1 MLRTVTTL
9 ILCVCVCV
17 GVGVVPAARAA
28 DAPESANIIRDIEFA
43 KPDGQS
49 LLLDL
54 YLPEDRSKPV
64 PIVIFIHGGGWKNG
78 SRKSGEKTAAWL
90 TDHGFAVASIDYRL
104 TDVAQWPAQIDDC
117 YAAVKW
123 LFSSSDEYQLD
134 RFKIGVWGTS
144 AGGHLAAL
152 LGTRFPD
159 DPKGFFDIQ
168 AVCDWFGPSDLLT
181 MPPNNVGNGRTA
193 EDVAN
198 SNGAKLL
205 GATVREVPELAR
217 DASALHHVEPF
228 SASFLIMHGDQDPGV
243 PLEQSQKLHAKLI
256 NAEVSSRLHIVKGA
270 GHGGK
275 QFATVESRT
284 IVADFFKRTL
294 KPEWPQGSG
303 PDSSFRFGQ
312 YAVAAPLTTWSVTRN
327 ENILWQKTLPET
339 GQSTVT
345 ISGGRLFFTT
355 MKPVNQDSELGHDI
369 VAWCC
374 DAETGKT
381 IWTREIPAKY
391 PLRLSGCFSDSSSPP
406 AVTDGERVCFFN
418 ASGRISC
425 FDFDGKELWTRE
437 VMPVGRTVPFRIGG
451 LVAYI
456 RQTYMPDEHGHFTH
470 EHKDAPLEEW
480 TQVEAF
486 DLKTGEVAWS
496 TSCGVNMGCI
506 PLLQTLS
513 DGRQVFA
520 VGRGGG
526 HAPPEKP
533 EGVSLVDSADGSTI
547 WTLPLPG
554 FMSTMT
560 FNVVR
565 DQVLVFHGGEHLW
578 VNAMT
583 GEITRRVSIIEDV
596 PVRLRKNDEWVTER
610 LTLPPGKGKREIIQ
624 QSNIYWGPHH
634 YFRSYTQPWLGRVH
648 IETGKVE
655 YLQLPV
661 QSKPGASRKEDQWL
675 WSPDDLLAEQIA
687 ELMKGSRK
695 GKKAPKTLPITKW
708 AFSLNDMKN
717 SRGHVVMGD
726 ARSKGNGWG
735 HHASPI
741 PTANGRPRYD
751 ELYIPVMSGNVYV
764 IYPGPTS
771 ISHNVP
777 LRDFDETMISAIN
790 DLGPIGQSWNRA
802 SISHAKG
809 RLYAHT
815 IGKLIC
821 IGK

>member
-1 MLRTVTTL
+1 MLRLLLLLIVGAGFATL
-9 ILCVCVCV
+9 DF
-17 GVGVVPAARAA
+17 A
-28 DAPESANIIRDIEFA
+28 DEATDSKRIIRDIEFA
-43 KPDGQS
+43 KPDGHS
-49 LLLDL
+49 LKLDL
-54 YLPEDRSKPV
+54 YLPDDRSKPV
-64 PIVIFIHGGGWKNG
+64 PIVIFVHGGGWKNG

-90 TDHGFAVASIDYRL
+90 TEHGFAVASIDYRL
-104 TDVAQWPAQIDDC
+104 TDVAQWPAQIEDC
-117 YAAVKW
+117 YEAVLW
-123 LFSSSDEYQLD
+123 LRNNSDKYQID
-134 RFKIGVWGTS
+134 PQRVGAWGTS

-152 LGTRFPD
+152 LGTRK
-159 DPKGFFDIQ
+159 DPRKQAFEIQ
-168 AVCDWFGPSDLLT
+168 SVCDWFGPSELLT

-205 GATVREVPELAR
+205 GATVRDVPEMAR
-217 DASALHHVEPF
+217 DASALDHVTSDDAP
-228 SASFLIMHGDQDPGV
+228 FLIMHGDQDPGV

-256 NAEVSSRLHIVKGA
+256 NSGVPSRLHIVKGA

-275 QFATVESRT
+275 EFATPESRA

-294 KPEWPQGSG
+294 KPEWPQDSG
-303 PDSSFRFGQ
+303 PHSTFSFAGNTP
-312 YAVAAPLTTWSVTRN
+312 AEWSVVRN

-339 GQSTVT
+339 GQSTVVV
-345 ISGGRLFFTT
+345 SEERLFFTT
-355 MKPVNQDSELGHDI
+355 MKPVDQDSELGSDI

-374 DAETGKT
+374 DAETGET
-381 IWTREIPAKY
+381 IWTRDIPAKY

-406 AVTDGERVCFFN
+406 AVSDGERVCFFN

-425 FDFDGKELWTRE
+425 FDFDGNELWTRE
-437 VMPVGRTVPFRIGG
+437 VMPVGRTVPFCIDG

-470 EHKDAPLEEW
+470 EHKDAPLDQW

-486 DLKTGEVAWS
+486 DMKTGKVAWA
-496 TSCGVNMGCI
+496 TTCGVNMGCI

-526 HAPPEKP
+526 HSPPEKP
-533 EGVSLVDSADGSTI
+533 EGVSLVDAADGSTI

-560 FNVVR
+560 CNIVR
-565 DQVLVFHGGEHLW
+565 DQLFVFHGGEHLW
-578 VNAMT
+578 IDAMT
-583 GEITRRVSIIEDV
+583 GEITRSVSIIEDV
-596 PVRLRKNDEWVTER
+596 PVRLRKGDEWVTETR
-610 LTLPPGKGKREIIQ
+610 TLTPDRSLREIIQ
-624 QSNIYWGPHH
+624 QSNICWGPHH

-661 QSKPGASRKEDQWL
+661 QSKPGATRKEDQWL
-675 WSPDDLLAEQIA
+675 WSPDDLPAEQLA
-687 ELMKGSRK
+687 ALTQGE
-695 GKKAPKTLPITKW
+695 KKKSQRSLPITKW
-708 AFSLNDMKN
+708 TFALNDMKN

-726 ARSKGNGWG
+726 ARSMGNGWG
-735 HHASPI
+735 HQASAI
-741 PTANGRPRYD
+741 PTAIGRPLSAFGD
-751 ELYIPVMSGNVYV
+751 LYVPVMSGNVYV
-764 IYPGPTS
+764 IQPGPPTVFAALPDS
-771 ISHNVP
+771 
-777 LRDFDETMISAIN
+777 FDETAISAIN

-802 SISHAKG
+802 SISSSND

-821 IGK
+821 IGMKPDQR